1 MKIDYSITY
10 LYTVLIFHL
19 EKKDD
24 LNEESSEN
32 SLLKLTKILGGVKK

>member
-1 MKIDYSITY
+1 MIKID
-10 LYTVLIFHL
+10 L

-32 SLLKLTKILGGVKK
+32 SLLKPTNILGGVKK